1 MTITYKLIFFIFFS
15 FLFIKL
21 KKKLKKKEY
30 FKIVPLLPVN
40 VPSKEIW
47 SDVNTGQCTLPGNN
61 FINYSKKI
69 ILVN

>member
-47 SDVNTGQCTLPGNN
+47 SDVNTGQCTLLV
-61 FINYSKKI
+61 IILLIILKI